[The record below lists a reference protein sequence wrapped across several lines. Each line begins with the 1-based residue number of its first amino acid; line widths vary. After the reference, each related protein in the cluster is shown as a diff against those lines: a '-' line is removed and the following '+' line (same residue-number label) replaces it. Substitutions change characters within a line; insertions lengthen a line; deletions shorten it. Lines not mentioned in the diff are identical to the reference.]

1 MNYSDIDNPKID
13 ERKLRVA
20 HERLSFLIEN
30 APLGFIE
37 WDNQLHIKYWSKRAQ
52 EIFGWGEK
60 EFIALQ
66 RDGYNQVFEDDLPWV
81 SKLAEQLIS
90 GKIDRNTV
98 QHRNYTKDGSVIWCE
113 WYNSILKDEKGKVV
127 TVLSLVQDITERK
140 NAEAALIRSEEKFR
154 AIVEQV
160 TDAFIALDKNW
171 CVVYLNEQAG
181 EMIQQDPDTMIGRNV
196 WEVFPDAVGSSTYIA
211 FHQAMKEQS
220 HTCKIDYYKPLDL
233 WYEIHV
239 YPSAG
244 GLSLFIRDITEMKKA
259 EQQKE
264 FDSNNL
270 SGLINNTEDLMWSV
284 DRELRLITSNY
295 AFDEV
300 IKLIS
305 GKPLFKGDYMI
316 AAQFS
321 EDQQK
326 RFPDYYKRA
335 LSGETFNI
343 IEHVTYP
350 EEFWQEISFNPI
362 GDQNS
367 IIGVAC
373 FSRDITARIK
383 SERSLKQMEHQ
394 ILNQKV
400 QEQKKISRAIIR
412 AQEKERN
419 HLGQELHDNIS
430 QIVVTA
436 KIFLGT
442 TGNKNEEMKALIKY
456 PIELLEDSIREIQ
469 LLSSSQVTP
478 CKDFNLAE
486 LVQLQLNKLS
496 ENSPIK
502 TVFEYHVIQDEIN
515 DDLKLNIYRIIQEQ
529 INNIQKFAD
538 PKNVSISIE
547 ADRDSMMIV
556 TVDDGNGF
564 DVNKK
569 RSGIGLSN
577 MINRIE
583 SFDGKIDIKSSLGHG
598 CKIVVTIPNHTLA
611 VV

>member
-1 MNYSDIDNPKID
+1 VNYSDIDNSKTD
-13 ERKLRVA
+13 ETKLRVA

-37 WDNQLHIKYWSKRAQ
+37 WDSQLHIKYWSKRAQ
-52 EIFGWGEK
+52 EIFGWGKE

-66 RDGYNQVFEDDLPWV
+66 RDGYSQVFEDDLPWV
-81 SKLAEQLIS
+81 SKIAEQLIS

-113 WYNSILKDEKGKVV
+113 WYNSVLKDKEGKVV
-127 TVLSLVQDITERK
+127 TVLSLVEDITERK
-140 NAEAALIRSEEKFR
+140 KAEAALIRSEEKYR

-160 TDAFIALDKNW
+160 SDAFIALDKNW
-171 CVVYLNEQAG
+171 CVIYLNKQAG

-196 WEVFPDAVGSSTYIA
+196 WEVFPGAVGSSTYIA

-220 HTCKIDYYKPLDL
+220 HTCEIDYYKPLDL

-239 YPSAG
+239 YPSSG
-244 GLSLFIRDITEMKKA
+244 GLSIFIRDITEMKKA

-270 SGLINNTEDLMWSV
+270 SALINNTEDLMWSV
-284 DRELRLITSNY
+284 DRELRLVTSNN

-300 IKLIS
+300 MKLVT
-305 GKPLFKGDYMI
+305 GKPLFKGDYI
-316 AAQFS
+316 ISTQFT
-321 EDQQK
+321 EDQLK
-326 RFPDYYKRA
+326 RYPDYYKRA

-350 EEFWQEISFNPI
+350 EEFWLEISFNPI
-362 GDQNS
+362 GDRNS
-367 IIGVAC
+367 IIGTAC
-373 FSRDITARIK
+373 FSRNITARMK
-383 SERSLKQMEHQ
+383 SERTMQLMEQ
-394 ILNQKV
+394 EILNQKV

-419 HLGQELHDNIS
+419 HLGQELHDNIG
-430 QIVVTA
+430 QILVGA

-442 TGNKNEEMKALIKY
+442 TGFKNEEMKALIKY
-456 PIELLEDSIREIQ
+456 PVELLEHSIREIR
-469 LLSSSQVTP
+469 LLSSNQVTP
-478 CKDFNLAE
+478 FKDFDLEE
-486 LVQLQLNKLS
+486 LVELQLNKLS
-496 ENSPIK
+496 ENSTIK
-502 TVFEYHVIQDEIN
+502 TVFEYHVTKDEMN
-515 DDLKLNIYRIIQEQ
+515 DDLKLNIYRIVQEQ

-556 TVDDGNGF
+556 MIDDGKGF

-569 RSGIGLSN
+569 RNGIGLSN

-583 SFDGKIDIKSSLGHG
+583 SFNGKIDIKSSPGHG
-598 CKIVVTIPNHTLA
+598 CKIVVTIPNHTLYM
-611 VV
+611 V

>member
-1 MNYSDIDNPKID
+1 MNYSDIDNSKTD

-20 HERLSFLIEN
+20 YERLSFLIQN

-81 SKLAEQLIS
+81 SKIAEELIS

-98 QHRNYTKDGSVIWCE
+98 QHRNYTKDGGVIWCE

-127 TVLSLVQDITERK
+127 TVLSLVQ
-140 NAEAALIRSEEKFR
+140 
-154 AIVEQV
+154 
-160 TDAFIALDKNW
+160 
-171 CVVYLNEQAG
+171 
-181 EMIQQDPDTMIGRNV
+181 
-196 WEVFPDAVGSSTYIA
+196 
-211 FHQAMKEQS
+211 
-220 HTCKIDYYKPLDL
+220 
-233 WYEIHV
+233 
-239 YPSAG
+239 
-244 GLSLFIRDITEMKKA
+244 DITEMKKA

-284 DRELRLITSNY
+284 DRELRLITSNN
-295 AFDEV
+295 AFDEF

-305 GKPLFKGDYMI
+305 GKPLFKGDYII

-321 EDQQK
+321 EDQRK

-343 IEHVTYP
+343 IEHITYP

-367 IIGVAC
+367 IIGAAC
-373 FSRDITARIK
+373 FSRDITARIE
-383 SERSLKQMEHQ
+383 SERNLKQMENQ

-442 TGNKNEEMKALIKY
+442 TGFKNEEMKALIKY
-456 PIELLEDSIREIQ
+456 PIELLEDSIREIR

-478 CKDFNLAE
+478 FKDFNLAE
-486 LVQLQLNKLS
+486 LVELQLNKLS
-496 ENSPIK
+496 ENSTIK
-502 TVFEYHVIQDEIN
+502 TVFEYHVTQDEIN

-547 ADRDSMMIV
+547 ADRDNMMIV
-556 TVDDGNGF
+556 IVDDGNGF
-564 DVNKK
+564 DINKK

-583 SFDGKIDIKSSLGHG
+583 SFDGKIDIKSSPGHG

>member
-1 MNYSDIDNPKID
+1 MNYSDIDNSKTG

-20 HERLSFLIEN
+20 YERLSFLLEN

-66 RDGYNQVFEDDLPWV
+66 IDGYNQVFEDDLPWV
-81 SKLAEQLIS
+81 SKIAEQLIS

-113 WYNSILKDEKGKVV
+113 WYNSILKDDSGKVV
-127 TVLSLVQDITERK
+127 TILSLVQDITERK
-140 NAEAALIRSEEKFR
+140 KAETALISSEEKYR

-160 TDAFIALDKNW
+160 TDAFMALDKNW
-171 CVVYLNEQAG
+171 CVVYLNKQAG
-181 EMIQQDPDTMIGRNV
+181 EMIQQDTDTIIGKNV
-196 WEVFPDAVGSSTYIA
+196 WEVFPDAVGSSVYIA
-211 FHQAMKEQS
+211 FHQAMKAQS
-220 HTCKIDYYKPLDL
+220 HLCIIDYYKPLDL

-244 GLSLFIRDITEMKKA
+244 GLSIFIRDITEMKKA

-270 SGLINNTEDLMWSV
+270 SGLINNTEDQMWSV
-284 DRELRLITSNY
+284 DCDLRLITSNN

-316 AAQFS
+316 AAQFT

-326 RFPDYYKRA
+326 RFPEYYKRA

-350 EEFWQEISFNPI
+350 EELWHEISFNPI
-362 GDQNS
+362 GDQHS

-373 FSRDITARIK
+373 FSRNITARIK

-394 ILNQKV
+394 IINQKV

-430 QIVVTA
+430 QIVVSA

-442 TGNKNEEMKALIKY
+442 TGYKNEEMKALIKY
-456 PIELLEDSIREIQ
+456 PIELLEHSIREIR

-478 CKDFNLAE
+478 YKNFDLAE
-486 LVQLQLNKLS
+486 LVKLQLNKLS
-496 ENSPIK
+496 ENSAIK
-502 TVFEYHVIQDEIN
+502 TVFEYHVT
-515 DDLKLNIYRIIQEQ
+515 
-529 INNIQKFAD
+529 
-538 PKNVSISIE
+538 P
-547 ADRDSMMIV
+547 
-556 TVDDGNGF
+556 G
-564 DVNKK
+564 
-569 RSGIGLSN
+569 
-577 MINRIE
+577 
-583 SFDGKIDIKSSLGHG
+583 
-598 CKIVVTIPNHTLA
+598 
-611 VV
+611 